1 MKSDELEL
9 LHKRVEKGRK
19 LTSQLTCLND
29 QYNSI
34 RNSNAFT
41 LYANRNGAVSQISYG
56 HERVNAGWEF
66 DGLAKKEIE
75 EIMDLVRQ
83 KILEN
88 ISQKRCDLQTQ
99 FDNL

>member
-9 LHKRVEKGRK
+9 QHKRVEQGRK
-19 LTSQLTCLND
+19 LTSQLTCLNV

-41 LYANRNGAVSQISYG
+41 LYVNRNGAISQISYG

-66 DGLAKKEIE
+66 EGLSKKEIE
-75 EIMDLVRQ
+75 ELMDAIRQ
-83 KILEN
+83 KILEQLS
-88 ISQKRCDLQTQ
+88 IKMTALQSE
-99 FDNL
+99 FDKL